1 MFTPPAAEMYRCSAA
16 CLGVPGA
23 RILPLEACVEIK
35 AAIAA
40 MIVGASS
47 ETSTVKL
54 ILWFPADEI
63 FN

>member
-1 MFTPPAAEMYRCSAA
+1 MYRCSAA